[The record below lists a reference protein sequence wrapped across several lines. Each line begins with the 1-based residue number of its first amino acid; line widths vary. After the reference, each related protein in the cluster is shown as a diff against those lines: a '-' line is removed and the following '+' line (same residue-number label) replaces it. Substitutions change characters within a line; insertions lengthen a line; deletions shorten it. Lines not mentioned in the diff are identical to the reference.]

1 MVDPQRRWRLLHRAE
16 MKCKESFYRESWW
29 FVYSVSECSVCYN
42 FQRKL
47 EVEADICQWH
57 SFVPVVGMAPKTPKS
72 GNGNAAPTRKQAK
85 ILVNGQDSAAHQQ
98 LTRQQHAQERAQ
110 DYVEAIAD
118 LIAACGEARATDL
131 AKSLGVS
138 HVTVIRTV
146 ERLQREGLVTTQPY
160 RSIFLTDTGRIL
172 AAKAKARHETV
183 IAFLE
188 ALGVSSPVA
197 RADAEGIEHHVSG
210 ETLAAFERFLARTS
224 S

>member
-1 MVDPQRRWRLLHRAE
+1 M
-16 MKCKESFYRESWW
+16 
-29 FVYSVSECSVCYN
+29 
-42 FQRKL
+42 
-47 EVEADICQWH
+47 
-57 SFVPVVGMAPKTPKS
+57 PVVGMALKNP
-72 GNGNAAPTRKQAK
+72 NGSSAARRKQANAQ
-85 ILVNGQDSAAHQQ
+85 VSEHETAAYQRR
-98 LTRQQHAQERAQ
+98 TRQQHAQERAQ

-160 RSIFLTDTGRIL
+160 RSIFLTETGRKL

-188 ALGVSSPVA
+188 ALGVSPSIA
-197 RADAEGIEHHVSG
+197 RADAEGIEHHVSP
-210 ETLAAFERFLARTS
+210 ETLAAFEKFLAGTS
-224 S
+224 SL